1 MAGAASG
8 WQIMCD
14 MSHPRSAAACAA
26 KYGAPVYLCVGR
38 SENKD
43 H

>member
-14 MSHPRSAAACAA
+14 MSHPRSAEASAE
-26 KYGAPVYLCVGR
+26 KYGAPV
-38 SENKD
+38 
-43 H
+43 